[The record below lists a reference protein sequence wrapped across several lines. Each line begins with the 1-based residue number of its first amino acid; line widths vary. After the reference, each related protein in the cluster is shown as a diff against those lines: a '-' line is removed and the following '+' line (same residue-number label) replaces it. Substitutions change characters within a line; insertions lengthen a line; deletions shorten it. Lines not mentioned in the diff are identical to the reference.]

1 MSDYTYTNNT
11 FTFGQRD
18 GLAPGSAEKVVKG
31 IQLDFEFLA
40 LVTAV
45 NSKLDKNG
53 TDFEGVIGSENAEVN
68 GGTF

>member
-11 FTFGQRD
+11 YTFGGRD
-18 GLAPGSAEKVVKG
+18 GLAPGDTEKVIKG
-31 IQLDFEFLA
+31 SQLDFEFLA

-45 NSKLDKNG
+45 NSKLDSAAQAGDFTG
-53 TDFEGVIGSENAEVN
+53 TIDGGSVN

>member
-31 IQLDFEFLA
+31 VQLDFEFLA

-45 NSKLDKNG
+45 NSKLDSAAQAGDFTG
-53 TDFEGVIGSENAEVN
+53 TIDGGSVN

>member
-45 NSKLDKNG
+45 NSKLDKDDDG
-53 TDFEGVIGSENAEVN
+53 TGFTGTID